1 MHISVTD
8 ISLTPCYSVSP
19 SFCTSRQGQH
29 PAEWYGDIL
38 QNGLLDWKLLL
49 NIRPYC
55 LPTVTGLSWPA
66 ARSPSSQTIA
76 SHSSSCPRSRTDDDR
91 PASSEDHRASSEAAA
106 SFASLARAAWCSA
119 SASASS
125 AQTGSVLAI
134 LSPTPWRPCIST

>member
-1 MHISVTD
+1 MHIYVTD
-8 ISLTPCYSVSP
+8 ISLTPCK
-19 SFCTSRQGQH
+19 SFILYVPPRTTSCRLVRRH
-29 PAEWYGDIL
+29 LAEWSI
-38 QNGLLDWKLLL
+38 GLLDWKLLF